1 MTSYEEPSQTGF
13 TIYSKS
19 GCKNC
24 LIAKNFLSMRSIEFN
39 VINCDDYLI
48 ENRDGFITFINT
60 IAKHPTGNFPKI
72 FKDGNYIGS
81 YKETKELVDKT
92 LVFEDN
98 LDFW

>member
-1 MTSYEEPSQTGF
+1 MESYEEPKQTGF

-19 GCKNC
+19 GCNNC

-60 IAKHPTGNFPKI
+60 IAKQPTGNFPKI

-98 LDFW
+98 LDF